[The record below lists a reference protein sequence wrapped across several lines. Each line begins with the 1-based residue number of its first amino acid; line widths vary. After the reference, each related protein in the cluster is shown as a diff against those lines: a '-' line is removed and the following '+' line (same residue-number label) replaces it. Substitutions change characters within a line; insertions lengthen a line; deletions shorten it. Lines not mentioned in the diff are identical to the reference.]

1 MIQIGGTF
9 TGQNCCDFMQI
20 FNGAGL
26 GGNLLWSGDPSVG
39 VVPTITSTAGPLTV
53 QFVSNGSVVG
63 AGFAL
68 DIDCVPPTTFIVPA
82 SGNNEYTVCSGTLYD
97 SGGPTGSY
105 ANNSNGYTVLNPS
118 NPGYM
123 MQVSGSSIGENV
135 FDVIQIYNGA
145 GLTGN
150 LLWEGSTGLGTIPTI
165 TSTAGP
171 LTVKFTSNASTTAD
185 GFALDLI
192 CIPPSTFTVP
202 TSGINT
208 YTVCSGVLYDSG
220 GPFGNYTDGSSGY
233 TVLNPSNPGNMIQ
246 IGGTFTGQ
254 NCCDYLQIFNGAGL
268 GGNLLWSGDPSVG
281 VVPTITST
289 AGPLTVQFVSNGS
302 IVGAGFALDI
312 DCVPP
317 TTFIVPASGNNEY
330 TVCSGTLYDSGGPTS
345 SYANNSNGYTILNPS
360 NPGYMMQVSGSA
372 AGESSSDFI
381 QIYNGAGLTGN
392 LLWEGSPGIGTIP
405 TITSTDGP
413 LTIKF
418 TSNAST
424 VGAGFALDIIC
435 TPPTTFFVPTSGINN
450 YTVCSGILYDSGG
463 PFGNYTDG
471 SNGYTVLNPSN
482 PGNAIQ
488 VGGTFTGQN
497 CCDFMQIFN
506 GAGLNGTLLWSGD
519 PSVGVVP
526 TITSTA
532 GPLTVQF
539 VSNGSIVGAGFALD
553 IDCVPNASC
562 TPTISISS
570 NQGTSICVNQQV
582 TYSATI
588 SNGGSNPSYQWKR
601 NGVNVGT
608 SATYTS
614 SSNINGD
621 IITCV
626 LTSNAS
632 CAVSPVVTSNSL
644 NMTVSATATPSF
656 TQVPAIC
663 SGSTLLPLPSTSNN
677 SISGS
682 WSPALNNT
690 STTTYTFSPTAGQCA
705 NTASMTITVNP
716 NTTPNFSPVGA
727 YCAGQTITP
736 LPTTSLNGISGS
748 WSPALN
754 NTITTNYTFTPSG
767 GQCASSTN
775 TIIAIN
781 ENPTVTLGFNGAIL
795 SASAGFTA
803 YAWTLNGT
811 TIQGAN
817 TNELSVSEVGLYA
830 VTVTDANGCSASSTF
845 EVLTVG
851 ITNPFFGNEF
861 SLHPN
866 PSLGFTK
873 LNMQCTQTQTAALRV
888 IDLQGKVQFQ
898 QTYTFNAGKNEV
910 LLNLSNLADG
920 VYFLHVENSN
930 FKQIQRF
937 VKMEE

>member
-20 FNGAGL
+20 FNGVGL
-26 GGNLLWSGDPSVG
+26 G
-39 VVPTITSTAGPLTV
+39 
-53 QFVSNGSVVG
+53 
-63 AGFAL
+63 
-68 DIDCVPPTTFIVPA
+68 
-82 SGNNEYTVCSGTLYD
+82 
-97 SGGPTGSY
+97 
-105 ANNSNGYTVLNPS
+105 
-118 NPGYM
+118 
-123 MQVSGSSIGENV
+123 
-135 FDVIQIYNGA
+135 
-145 GLTGN
+145 
-150 LLWEGSTGLGTIPTI
+150 
-165 TSTAGP
+165 
-171 LTVKFTSNASTTAD
+171 
-185 GFALDLI
+185 
-192 CIPPSTFTVP
+192 
-202 TSGINT
+202 
-208 YTVCSGVLYDSG
+208 
-220 GPFGNYTDGSSGY
+220 
-233 TVLNPSNPGNMIQ
+233 
-246 IGGTFTGQ
+246 
-254 NCCDYLQIFNGAGL
+254 
-268 GGNLLWSGDPSVG
+268 
-281 VVPTITST
+281 
-289 AGPLTVQFVSNGS
+289 
-302 IVGAGFALDI
+302 
-312 DCVPP
+312 
-317 TTFIVPASGNNEY
+317 
-330 TVCSGTLYDSGGPTS
+330 
-345 SYANNSNGYTILNPS
+345 
-360 NPGYMMQVSGSA
+360 
-372 AGESSSDFI
+372 
-381 QIYNGAGLTGN
+381 
-392 LLWEGSPGIGTIP
+392 
-405 TITSTDGP
+405 
-413 LTIKF
+413 
-418 TSNAST
+418 
-424 VGAGFALDIIC
+424 
-435 TPPTTFFVPTSGINN
+435 
-450 YTVCSGILYDSGG
+450 
-463 PFGNYTDG
+463 
-471 SNGYTVLNPSN
+471 
-482 PGNAIQ
+482 
-488 VGGTFTGQN
+488 
-497 CCDFMQIFN
+497 
-506 GAGLNGTLLWSGD
+506 GTLLWSGD

-553 IDCVPNASC
+553 INCVQTSSC

-644 NMTVSATATPSF
+644 NMTVSTTATPSF

-663 SGSTLLPLPSTSNN
+663 SGSTLLPLPITSNN

-767 GQCASSTN
+767 GQCASTTN

-795 SASAGFTA
+795 SASAGFSA

-866 PSLGFTK
+866 PSPGFTT
-873 LNMQCTQTQTAALRV
+873 LNMQCTQSQTATLRV

-898 QTYTFNAGKNEV
+898 QNYTFNAGKNEI

-920 VYFLHVENSN
+920 VYFLQVENSN